1 MMTANSSTGPT
12 RKFLMLQDQ
21 RMKKAKLLVLLETME
36 EQIKNG
42 KSFILIKLKRQ
53 RPRVLMQNSVSTL
66 TDLSTLFHNFHS
78 TELPKCLEEPTLF
91 SRDGGRTLDNNNSGL
106 MKFQRLSETTT
117 GRTTASISRA
127 TETAVT

>member
-21 RMKKAKLLVLLETME
+21 RMKKAKLLVLLVTME

-66 TDLSTLFHNFHS
+66 TDLSILFHNFHS
-78 TELPKCLEEPTLF
+78 TELLKCLEEPTLF
-91 SRDGGRTLDNNNSGL
+91 
-106 MKFQRLSETTT
+106 
-117 GRTTASISRA
+117 
-127 TETAVT
+127 